1 VARTTFDWYDMV
13 MAGFFSLATA
23 VTVGIASVQLFDTAF
38 SDAVFSLGGSEIT
51 VATVFSLLVLG
62 FVYVT
67 NDNDISSMDDFYTAA
82 LVGTVGLTLAIP
94 LVPPVENLVTTSDLM
109 RSLTIAVMSVGYG
122 AASYIK

>member
-1 VARTTFDWYDMV
+1 MYVVA
-13 MAGFFSLATA
+13 GH
-23 VTVGIASVQLFDTAF
+23 VQISARELLIGQ
-38 SDAVFSLGGSEIT
+38 LGGSEIT
-51 VATVFSLLVLG
+51 VATVFSLVVLG

-94 LVPPVENLVTTSDLM
+94 LPPPIEDLVTTSDLM